1 MRQTMGK
8 VCLKFAYALFASLVL
23 CGCATV
29 TETVSRLFKDK
40 EPPMP
45 AEFVASYFDGPRV
58 RKGVALIVQ
67 VSTIS
72 QQPVTMQ
79 VQVDQKGDIILPHL
93 LREPVPCD
101 GLTLDALKERLVKE
115 YAVYYKQPQVMV
127 TFAPFDM
134 KSGSVSPWGTVTVLG
149 EVMSPGP
156 VNVPSTMDLTVTKVL
171 RDAGGMKPFADKRNV
186 QVTRCDK
193 DGKQTKYIVNID
205 EIGKDGRIDKDMTLC
220 AGDVV
225 WVPETW
231 Y

>member
-1 MRQTMGK
+1 MGK
-8 VCLKFAYALFASLVL
+8 VCLKLVYAIFAGIML
-23 CGCATV
+23 CGCATI
-29 TETVSRLFKDK
+29 TEVASGLFKDS
-40 EPPMP
+40 EPPMAP
-45 AEFVASYFDGPRV
+45 DFAAVYFDGPRV

-79 VQVDQKGDIILPHL
+79 VQVDQSGNIILPLL
-93 LREPVPCD
+93 LREPVACD
-101 GLTLDALKERLVKE
+101 GLTLDALKDKLTKE
-115 YAVYYKQPQVMV
+115 YSVYYKQPQVMV
-127 TFAPFDM
+127 TFAPFDS

-149 EVMSPGP
+149 EVANPGP

-171 RDAGGMKPFADKRNV
+171 RDAGGMRPFADKRNV

-193 DGKQTKYIVNID
+193 DGKQTKFIVNID

-220 AGDVV
+220 SGDVV

>member
-1 MRQTMGK
+1 MGK
-8 VCLKFAYALFASLVL
+8 VCLKMVYAALAGVMLG
-23 CGCATV
+23 GCATI
-29 TETVSRLFKDK
+29 TETVSNLFKDP
-40 EPPMP
+40 EAPMAP
-45 AEFVASYFDGPRV
+45 DFAASYFDGPRV
-58 RKGVALIVQ
+58 RKGVALVVQ

-79 VQVDQKGDIILPHL
+79 VQVDQSGCIILPLL
-93 LREPVPCD
+93 LREPVECD
-101 GLTLDALKERLVKE
+101 GMTLDALKQKLIAE
-115 YAVYYKQPQVMV
+115 YSVYYKQPQVMV
-127 TFAPFDM
+127 TFAPFDSR
-134 KSGSVSPWGTVTVLG
+134 SGSVSPWGTVTVLG
-149 EVMSPGP
+149 EVANPGP

-171 RDAGGMKPFADKRNV
+171 RDAGGMRPFADKRNV

-193 DGKQTKYIVNID
+193 EGRQTKYIVNID